1 MSGTYHLT
9 FRPRLACGGLDLYN
23 EVLMELAANV
33 QKFSDSCESLLSSI
47 TMHRPLTDEEVRV
60 IEYYCIELLAK
71 IASRDP
77 RP

>member
-1 MSGTYHLT
+1 
-9 FRPRLACGGLDLYN
+9 
-23 EVLMELAANV
+23 MELASNV
-33 QKFSDSCESLLSSI
+33 QKFSDSCESLLSSM
-47 TMHRPLTDEEVRV
+47 TTHRPLTDEEVRV

>member
-1 MSGTYHLT
+1 
-9 FRPRLACGGLDLYN
+9 
-23 EVLMELAANV
+23 MELTANV

-47 TMHRPLTDEEVRV
+47 MVHRPLTDEELIV
-60 IEYYCIELLAK
+60 IEYYCLELLAK

>member
-1 MSGTYHLT
+1 
-9 FRPRLACGGLDLYN
+9 
-23 EVLMELAANV
+23 VELGAEI
-33 QKFSDSCESLLSSI
+33 QKFSDSAESLLSTM
-47 TMHRPLTDEEVRV
+47 TMHRPLTDEEVRL